1 MASTDLKRHSV
12 THFNSVFDGP
22 VAIIKLSGPNLS
34 NKFYTRDVEHIRQ
47 IVKDLERVAQY
58 LEGKV

>member
-1 MASTDLKRHSV
+1 MASTDLKSHSV
-12 THFNSVFDGP
+12 THFDSVFDGP
-22 VAIIKLSGPNLS
+22 VAIIKFAGPNV
-34 NKFYTRDVEHIRQ
+34 NDTFYSRDVEHIRQ